1 MKFTIGPL
9 VPGLGLALLIAGV
22 ILLIIGLVLLT
33 KLLRTDWNMSVSA
46 FNAKFAYESSLGQSD
61 MQLDTQRRETAK
73 RLGIYPTVTTEPKN
87 VGIRVNETAI
97 LNTDPA
103 DDRTEE
109 L

>member
-1 MKFTIGPL
+1 MKFTLGPL
-9 VPGLGLALLIAGV
+9 PFGVGMILLILGI

-46 FNAKFAYESSLGQSD
+46 FNAKFAHESSLGQAD

-97 LNTDPA
+97 LNANPA